1 MQAENVGREE
11 VPFVAFVGID
21 WADRRHSWALRIAG
35 GSDLEQGIL
44 QHSPE
49 AVEQWA
55 SRLAQRFNG
64 RPVAIAIEQARGS
77 LVFMLSKYS
86 HLVLFPVHPAAMAN
100 YRKSFRP
107 SGAKSDLN
115 DAFLLLDILTRHG
128 KKLRQL
134 NPDTEETRA
143 LQFLVEERRKFVHE
157 KTRHSNRL
165 TAYLK
170 QYFPQIL
177 DWFTDITSP
186 IVGDLL
192 ERWPTLQ
199 ELQAAKACTLRHF
212 FAGHNCHRAELIE
225 KRLSE
230 IRRAVPATADQAV
243 LNSLSSAVTAVVR
256 ILREVRQAITGF
268 DEQIEKSAQQHP
280 DFAIFDSFPGA
291 GPVLAPRLIAAL
303 GTQRDRYTSAYQIQC
318 YSGIAP
324 VMESSGKQHW
334 VHCRWAC
341 PKFLRQTFHQWA
353 LQSIKY
359 SDWAKAYYEQQRA
372 RGKSCHTALRA
383 LAFKWIRI
391 LFRCWQDRQPYNETL
406 YKGSLQGRI
415 DRQSLGEPSVQIVWK
430 NIAGFS
436 KVSAVRT

>member
-1 MQAENVGREE
+1 MQTKNVDREE
-11 VPFVAFVGID
+11 VEFVAFVGID
-21 WADRRHSWALRIAG
+21 WADQRHSWALQVNGTWDI
-35 GSDLEQGIL
+35 EQGIL

-49 AVEQWA
+49 AVEEWA

-77 LVFMLSKYS
+77 LVYMLSKYR
-86 HLVLFPVHPAAMAN
+86 HLVLFPVHPAAMAS

-107 SGAKSDLN
+107 SGAKNDPN

-134 NPDTEETRA
+134 NPDTEETRT

-177 DWFTDITSP
+177 DWFADVSSP
-186 IVGDLL
+186 VVGDLL

-199 ELQAAKACTLRHF
+199 QLQTAKPSTLRRF
-212 FAGHNCHRAELIE
+212 LAGHNCRHAELID

-230 IRRAVPATADQAV
+230 IRRAVPATGDQAV
-243 LNSLSSAVTAVVR
+243 LNSLSAAVTAVVR
-256 ILREVRQAITGF
+256 ILREVRQAIIGF
-268 DEQIEKSAQQHP
+268 DGQIEKLAQQHP
-280 DFAIFDSFPGA
+280 DFAIFESFPGA

-303 GTQRDRYTSAYQIQC
+303 GTQRDRYTSAHQIQC

-341 PKFLRQTFHQWA
+341 PKFLRQTFHEWA
-353 LQSIKY
+353 LQSI
-359 SDWAKAYYEQQRA
+359 
-372 RGKSCHTALRA
+372 
-383 LAFKWIRI
+383 
-391 LFRCWQDRQPYNETL
+391 
-406 YKGSLQGRI
+406 
-415 DRQSLGEPSVQIVWK
+415 
-430 NIAGFS
+430 
-436 KVSAVRT
+436 